1 MGLLCCHTLS
11 LHFLKSFQISGRS
24 RLACDSV
31 NLSPFFLQRQDLSPL
46 FLRRQDLSPFF
57 PRRQNLSPF
66 FLRGLRKQ
74 DQPCGAGSSF
84 NQLRTAAAVE
94 ALHAPPFNKFDPLLL
109 ASKPSLTQALPAA
122 MHSLPKLGQRLT
134 ACAVWAKACLAD
146 LADLDPGSQEA
157 AATVPA
163 VSQFLLKSTPPAHCS
178 LLAEKGVF
186 QVVCE
191 LQKSPHP
198 LCSKSAEQGVFQVV
212 YELLLLGLQV
222 GCE

>member
-1 MGLLCCHTLS
+1 MVQAAAS
-11 LHFLKSFQISGRS
+11 I
-24 RLACDSV
+24 
-31 NLSPFFLQRQDLSPL
+31 
-46 FLRRQDLSPFF
+46 
-57 PRRQNLSPF
+57 
-66 FLRGLRKQ
+66 
-74 DQPCGAGSSF
+74 
-84 NQLRTAAAVE
+84 QLRTAAALE

-146 LADLDPGSQEA
+146 LDPGSQAA

-163 VSQFLLKSTPPAHCS
+163 VSEFLLKSTPPAHCNI
-178 LLAEKGVF
+178 LAEKGVYPG
-186 QVVCE
+186 VCE
-191 LQKSPHP
+191 LQTSPHP

>member
-1 MGLLCCHTLS
+1 MT
-11 LHFLKSFQISGRS
+11 
-24 RLACDSV
+24 
-31 NLSPFFLQRQDLSPL
+31 
-46 FLRRQDLSPFF
+46 
-57 PRRQNLSPF
+57 
-66 FLRGLRKQ
+66 
-74 DQPCGAGSSF
+74 
-84 NQLRTAAAVE
+84 
-94 ALHAPPFNKFDPLLL
+94 FDPLLL
-109 ASKPSLTQALPAA
+109 ASTPSLTQALPAA

-146 LADLDPGSQEA
+146 LDPGRREA

-163 VSQFLLKSTPPAHCS
+163 VSRFLLKSTPSAHCNI
-178 LLAEKGVF
+178 LAEEGVL
-186 QVVCE
+186 QAVCE